1 MVYAKLSPTS
11 RVDPSGQRSALAL
24 AVNQLENELNDKP
37 TEITGRAA
45 VVVSKYSCFD
55 LSNPAAT
62 PVHGFSFVNPDY
74 VKDGVLDPGWAKDGY
89 RHVGWAAI
97 SVQVLPVKQMM
108 AGAVATLQAEKQ
120 HVIATAQA
128 EAMRIEG
135 EIQKLLAISYDQK
148 GD

>member
-1 MVYAKLSPTS
+1 MLT
-11 RVDPSGQRSALAL
+11 LT
-24 AVNQLENELNDKP
+24 VNNLENELNDKP

-45 VVVSKYSCFD
+45 VVVSKYTRFD
-55 LSNPAAT
+55 LSDPSAT
-62 PVHGFSFVNPDY
+62 PAHEFSFINPDY
-74 VKDGVLDPGWAKDGY
+74 VQDGVLDPGWAKDGY

-108 AGAVATLQAEKQ
+108 AGAVAALQAEKQ

-128 EAMRIEG
+128 DATRIEG